1 MTTLAENR
9 KARFDYEILNTFE
22 AGLVLSGAEV
32 KSIKNGRMNLTGSYI
47 NFHNGELYLIG
58 AFIAPYQPKNQP
70 TNYDPSRSRKLL
82 LRKKEI
88 ISLIGKIKPKG
99 LTLIPLKVY
108 NKGRRIKL
116 EFAVARGKKQYDK
129 REVIAKREAARK
141 IERELSA
148 QGGPTSGWKT
158 RG

>member
-1 MTTLAENR
+1 MAMFAENR
-9 KARFDYEILNTFE
+9 KARFDYEILETFE

-32 KSIKNGRMNLTGSYI
+32 KSIKNGRMNLTGSYL

-70 TNYDPSRSRKLL
+70 ADYDPYRSRKLL
-82 LRKKEI
+82 LRKKELV
-88 ISLIGKIKPKG
+88 SLIGKIKPKG
-99 LTLIPLKVY
+99 LTLIPLKAY

-129 REVIAKREAARK
+129 REIIAKREVERN
-141 IERELSA
+141 IERELKSF
-148 QGGPTSGWKT
+148 T
-158 RG
+158 

>member
-1 MTTLAENR
+1 MATFAENR
-9 KARFDYEILNTFE
+9 KARFDYEILETFE

-70 TNYDPSRSRKLL
+70 ADYDPSRSRKLL

-88 ISLIGKIKPKG
+88 ISLTGGIKPKG
-99 LTLIPLKVY
+99 LTLIPLKAY

-141 IERELSA
+141 IEREL
-148 QGGPTSGWKT
+148 KT

>member
-1 MTTLAENR
+1 MATFAENR
-9 KARFDYEILNTFE
+9 KAHFDYEILETFE

-32 KSIKNGRMNLTGSYI
+32 KSIKNGRMNLTGSYV
-47 NFHNGELYLIG
+47 NFHDGELYLVG
-58 AFIAPYQPKNQP
+58 SSIAPYQPKNQP
-70 TNYDPSRSRKLL
+70 ADYDPFRSRKLL

-88 ISLIGKIKPKG
+88 TSLIGKIKQKG
-99 LTLIPLKVY
+99 LTLVPLKVY

-129 REVIAKREAARK
+129 REVIAKRETAKK
-141 IERELSA
+141 IEREL
-148 QGGPTSGWKT
+148 KT